1 MKILAYFLIA
11 FSFINAS
18 AQVYRGN
25 NLHSGTAK
33 SSFYIISNQDE
44 KDLNKDLEDY
54 LDGFGKVSSP
64 EKYLKRLEKLKG
76 QNIADELAYI
86 DIVRESTKKMEK
98 VVFFFL
104 DKNEKALSSFEMKD
118 REAIAFV
125 ENFQKYTLRNL
136 EEELLKENIKLA
148 QDNLA
153 EANKYLSK
161 TEKALETN
169 LKEQEKLGKKLDA
182 SPEKLTK
189 ALSEKEEI
197 VNELYSDPQAEE
209 EKAKEELVKASTK
222 KEKEIAKIQKEK
234 EKAETKLS
242 KKEKEFDALKDNL
255 FDAKNRL
262 KATSA
267 VLEDAKKALDNFK

>member
-25 NLHSGTAK
+25 NLHNGTAK
-33 SSFYIISNQDE
+33 SSFFIISNQDE

-64 EKYLKRLEKLKG
+64 EKYLKRIEKLKG
-76 QNIADELAYI
+76 QNISDELAYI
-86 DIVRESTKKMEK
+86 DVAMESTKKMEK

-118 REAIAFV
+118 REALAFV
-125 ENFQKYTLRNL
+125 EDFQKYTLRNL

-189 ALSEKEEI
+189 ALTEKEEI
-197 VNELYSDPQAEE
+197 VSELYSDTEQ
-209 EKAKEELVKASTK
+209 EKAKSDLEKASTK

-255 FDAKNRL
+255 FEAKNRL
-262 KATSA
+262 KASQA
-267 VLEDAKKALDNFK
+267 VLDDAKKALEDFK